1 MIEKK
6 KPSDDF
12 IRIQDLWGMFVPKW
26 HWFAIS
32 LFITLAVAMLYL
44 LSTPP
49 IYTRTA
55 AILVKDNSNSSS
67 STGAM
72 NEFSDL
78 GIFKSNTNINNEL
91 DVEVPH
97 IDDRGSQPVG
107 IERELHRPQGI
118 EGRRFIQIGSRS
130 RHVPRQDR
138 NQLELHHRVIL
149 KRHVHPFR
157 I

>member
-49 IYTRTA
+49 IYTRYPCQGQFE
-55 AILVKDNSNSSS
+55 KQFFDKC
-67 STGAM
+67 
-72 NEFSDL
+72 NE
-78 GIFKSNTNINNEL
+78 
-91 DVEVPH
+91 
-97 IDDRGSQPVG
+97 
-107 IERELHRPQGI
+107 
-118 EGRRFIQIGSRS
+118 
-130 RHVPRQDR
+130 
-138 NQLELHHRVIL
+138 
-149 KRHVHPFR
+149 
-157 I
+157 